1 MWTVKQMKKLKR
13 IYPMPGI
20 YHFIKKIKENMT
32 QEQLNSL
39 YMVEKPWHEADL
51 LDQRITREYAYNK

>member
-1 MWTVKQMKKLKR
+1 
-13 IYPMPGI
+13 MPGI